1 MLSNGHI
8 AIVRLLYKGQTSV
21 RASRRAT
28 RSLAL
33 ADEFTGAISSGDV
46 AGRLRNANGSLPS
59 GYGAPPRPY
68 PRDREAP
75 RRDPTV
81 PESGSQAPTRRC
93 TVILVGACYR
103 PVSPTQGL
111 PR

>member
-59 GYGAPPRPY
+59 GLWGPATPVPPRS
-68 PRDREAP
+68 RGAAP
-75 RRDPTV
+75 GPDCPGVR
-81 PESGSQAPTRRC
+81 
-93 TVILVGACYR
+93 
-103 PVSPTQGL
+103 
-111 PR
+111 